1 MFLIAEVMASNIGG
15 AATLIG
21 DPPNIIIASRSG
33 LTFNDF
39 LLHLTPLVAIELLV
53 FVGFI
58 GHSAFHIEPS
68 IVALLGAGVLVL
80 VSKVP
85 TLPFFA
91 GHTLL
96 TAMLILVVSAL
107 LSGVIDNIPYV
118 ATMSPV
124 VLELTKGVA
133 DFGGNAT
140 AIGASA
146 NVVVI
151 GLALRAG
158 HPISFWAFTRKGVV
172 MTAITILVA
181 APYLWLRYF
190 AFS

>member
-1 MFLIAEVMASNIGG
+1 
-15 AATLIG
+15 
-21 DPPNIIIASRSG
+21 
-33 LTFNDF
+33 
-39 LLHLTPLVAIELLV
+39 
-53 FVGFI
+53 
-58 GHSAFHIEPS
+58 
-68 IVALLGAGVLVL
+68 
-80 VSKVP
+80 
-85 TLPFFA
+85 
-91 GHTLL
+91 
-96 TAMLILVVSAL
+96 
-107 LSGVIDNIPYV
+107 
-118 ATMSPV
+118 MSPV
-124 VLELTKGVA
+124 ILDLTRGIAHPGQAESLWWALAIGA

>member
-1 MFLIAEVMASNIGG
+1 MSSVEWQ
-15 AATLIG
+15 TL
-21 DPPNIIIASRSG
+21 
-33 LTFNDF
+33 L
-39 LLHLTPLVAIELLV
+39 
-53 FVGFI
+53 
-58 GHSAFHIEPS
+58 
-68 IVALLGAGVLVL
+68 
-80 VSKVP
+80 
-85 TLPFFA
+85 FFA
-91 GHTLL
+91 GLFIMVGALVKTGVIEELADWVASITGGHTLFA
-96 TAMLILVVSAL
+96 TMLILVMSAV

-118 ATMSPV
+118 ATMSPI
-124 VLELTKGVA
+124 VLDLTRTIADPAQAHALWWALAIGA

-158 HPISFWAFTRKGVV
+158 HPISFWTFTRKGVV